1 MSFVIGLTGSIGMGK
16 SSTAKIFAAQGCPV
30 WDADAAVH
38 RLYASGGAAVAP
50 MQEAFPEAIVD
61 GAVSREKLKEIM
73 GRDAT
78 ALKKIESIVHPLVAK
93 DRADFIAANPDQIV
107 VLDTPL
113 LFETGANASVD
124 AVVVVTIDMD
134 EQKRRV
140 LARGTMTEDQF
151 EAIKAKQTPDIEKR
165 AGADYIVL
173 TTTPEHAEIQV
184 RQILE
189 DIKGKMNA

>member
-1 MSFVIGLTGSIGMGK
+1 
-16 SSTAKIFAAQGCPV
+16 
-30 WDADAAVH
+30 
-38 RLYASGGAAVAP
+38 
-50 MQEAFPEAIVD
+50 
-61 GAVSREKLKEIM
+61 
-73 GRDAT
+73 
-78 ALKKIESIVHPLVAK
+78 LKKIESIVHPLVAK

-113 LFETGANASVD
+113 LFETGANTSVD
-124 AVVVVTIDMD
+124 AVVVVTIDTD

-140 LARGTMTEDQF
+140 LERGTMTEEQF

-165 AGADYIVL
+165 ARADYIVL

-184 RQILE
+184 RQILD

>member
-38 RLYASGGAAVAP
+38 RLYACGGAAVAP
-50 MQEAFPEAIVD
+50 MQDAFPEAIVD
-61 GAVSREKLKEIM
+61 GSVSREKLKEIM

-151 EAIKAKQTPDIEKR
+151 EAIKAKQTPDVEKR

-184 RQILE
+184 GQILE

>member
-38 RLYASGGAAVAP
+38 RLYAADGAAVMP
-50 MQEAFPEAIVD
+50 MKDAFPEAIVD

-73 GRDAT
+73 GRDPS

-113 LFETGANASVD
+113 LFETGANTSVD

-140 LARGTMTEDQF
+140 LDRGTMTEEQF

-165 AGADYIVL
+165 TGADYIVL

-184 RQILE
+184 RQILD

>member
-38 RLYASGGAAVAP
+38 RLYAADGAAVMP
-50 MQEAFPEAIVD
+50 MKDAFPEAIVD

-73 GRDAT
+73 GRDPS
-78 ALKKIESIVHPLVAK
+78 ALKKIENIVHPLVAK

-113 LFETGANASVD
+113 LFETGANTSVD

-140 LARGTMTEDQF
+140 LERGTMTEEQF

-173 TTTPEHAEIQV
+173 TKTPEHAEIQV
-184 RQILE
+184 RQILD
-189 DIKGKMNA
+189 DIKGKVNA